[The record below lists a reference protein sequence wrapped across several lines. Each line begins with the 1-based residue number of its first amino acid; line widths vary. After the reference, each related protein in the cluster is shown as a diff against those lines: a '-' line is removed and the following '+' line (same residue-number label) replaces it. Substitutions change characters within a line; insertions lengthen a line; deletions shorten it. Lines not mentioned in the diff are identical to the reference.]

1 VSLRFTQRVLI
12 LGMAHSLGI
21 TLEIK
26 NVTKFSLHTTELVT
40 SSNLGSHE
48 NLIFQENL
56 TPRPVGG
63 GVNYPKEYSLYSL
76 YLHKYPVY
84 ISKKN

>member
-26 NVTKFSLHTTELVT
+26 KATNFHTIELVT
-40 SSNLGSHE
+40 SYNLWSHE
-48 NLIFQENL
+48 NLIFEEHP
-56 TPRPVGG
+56 TPRPLGG
-63 GVNYPKEYSLYSL
+63 LNHPK
-76 YLHKYPVY
+76 
-84 ISKKN
+84 KKFIIFTFFA